1 MTPAPLPE
9 WKLPAGVD
17 RGLWNYFHD
26 RPMIDRYDAAMA
38 ESPLAQV
45 DIRFCEDLFPKA
57 GRLVDLGCGTGR
69 LLVAMAR
76 RGMAVTG
83 IDLSEAMLDQ
93 ARRNLGAAGV
103 AGELLKMN
111 LAELDSLPDASYRG
125 RRLPVLDLRHGP
137 HGRGARAKFLAD
149 VRRVLVPGGLFAAHA
164 HNRRYYLGNP
174 GGGRWLLG
182 DLNPFGGDRADRATP
197 AAMGSVPL
205 VLRHFT
211 RGEFVRDLERAG
223 FRVREVR
230 AVRADGGE
238 ARGVLG
244 RFRAY
249 GWLAACERR

>member
-1 MTPAPLPE
+1 MTPAPLPD

-38 ESPLAQV
+38 ESPLTQV
-45 DIRFCEDLFPKA
+45 DIRFCEELFSAA

-83 IDLSEAMLDQ
+83 IDLSDAMLDQ
-93 ARRNLGAAGV
+93 ARRNLDAAGV

-111 LAELDSLPDASYRG
+111 LAELDAVPDASFETAACLFSTYGMVRTAA
-125 RRLPVLDLRHGP
+125 
-137 HGRGARAKFLAD
+137 ARAKFLAD